1 MNCLHCGSK
10 LDNDA
15 VFCTNCGKKI
25 TDIVSK
31 EEIKFCMN
39 CGNKLDADSAFCSNC
54 GKKVE
59 FNELTSTGT
68 ITDSPKTE
76 TKFEKTIAEEDIVY
90 LEAETK
96 EVTSEGSSSKTEVD
110 ASKTLMDDKKI
121 EEKNL
126 DKNKKVNSVIQN
138 SEQESTKNKAE
149 TSKLIVERTQNE
161 NDKNLD
167 INENNV
173 TLLSLKEFNCLST
186 EDKES
191 YKLKLDAL
199 LVDERIDAET
209 KRNICKT
216 LIQYGYIYYCHSKYI
231 REKEPSPTIDAG
243 NEIVKFVSCLYCGE
257 KISDSDEICPKCGKE
272 QSDYKELKIDGRNF
286 LYIKDTSKVYCPKCH
301 KRVDKNSTSCF
312 NCNANFMTSNE
323 DKNIDIYIPK
333 TVTSSINEKKE
344 RVECFQKTSND
355 GKQGHSA
362 LTTILIIVLILSF
375 ALIILLNISNKNMK
389 NNSVSER
396 NTKFKIG
403 DIIQENGTPIAV
415 IFKEANGEQP
425 ALGVAL
431 KQGDSLQWA
440 SCHYD
445 YEPGYNRTTVSQG
458 YEKNIRGL
466 QNLTDGHDNYKILCN
481 SVNDWQKRGSYP
493 AFEYAENYSVGS
505 FTDWYLPTA
514 NELYYLYINLERV
527 NSSLMQCG
535 GKKIK
540 ISSGEIYYW
549 TCNQVDNTS
558 WAAICT
564 DFCQG
569 IDSARHKLSGSNQKG
584 GGFTVLPIHRI
595 YVKED

>member
-1 MNCLHCGSK
+1 MFCVNCGSK
-10 LDNDA
+10 LDDDA

-25 TDIVSK
+25 TDIISK
-31 EEIKFCMN
+31 EEIKYCTN
-39 CGNKLDADSAFCSNC
+39 CGNKLGKDSVFCTNC
-54 GKKVE
+54 GKKIELSAICSVGTTAE
-59 FNELTSTGT
+59 SSKIVATQEKPENET
-68 ITDSPKTE
+68 PKIAVSEKSNEDKTKKLTE
-76 TKFEKTIAEEDIVY
+76 TKIQ
-90 LEAETK
+90 ET
-96 EVTSEGSSSKTEVD
+96 VSETMSESSKTEKNAEVD
-110 ASKTLMDDKKI
+110 SPEPKVSASENLTNNHKI
-121 EEKNL
+121 E
-126 DKNKKVNSVIQN
+126 KK
-138 SEQESTKNKAE
+138 A
-149 TSKLIVERTQNE
+149 QNE
-161 NDKNLD
+161 SDG
-167 INENNV
+167 NV
-173 TLLSLKEFNCLST
+173 GITVNQNTLLSLKEYNSLT
-186 EDKES
+186 TGDKNS
-191 YKLKLDAL
+191 YKLKLDSL
-199 LVDERIDAET
+199 LVDEQIDAET

-216 LIQYGYIYYCHSKYI
+216 LIQYGYIYYSSSKYM

-243 NEIVKFVSCLYCGE
+243 SEIVKFVSCLYCGE

-344 RVECFQKTSND
+344 RAECFQKTSND

-415 IFKEANGEQP
+415 IFKEATGEQP